1 LRERADNVNTI
12 LRQLQAVSISECP
25 SLAAQSESATK
36 DLQSTSMANDPPLPR
51 KPVLVVD
58 DDPSIHNLV
67 RHALRSEPVNIVS
80 CETAA
85 EAFKR
90 VRESS
95 YDLILLDLGLPDI
108 HGLEVLARLRQIRS
122 DLRVIVITADDTPES
137 LLRAIRENAYSYL
150 RKPFNTAELA
160 DLVNRALTTESEPAI
175 EVLSSK
181 REWLELSIPCTR
193 DAAERIEHFVRQL
206 DADLTLDLVQSVAQ
220 AFRELLMNAVE
231 WGGGLDPSRRVRIC
245 CIRTPRLL
253 FYRIADP
260 GPGFRFEGLSH
271 SAMVNPG
278 GPLASTLVRE
288 EKGLRPGGL
297 GLAMVQAI
305 ADDVVYNEAQNEV
318 VLVKYLA

>member
-1 LRERADNVNTI
+1 M
-12 LRQLQAVSISECP
+12 
-25 SLAAQSESATK
+25 AT
-36 DLQSTSMANDPPLPR
+36 NP
-51 KPVLVVD
+51 PVLRKQLLIVD
-58 DDPSIHNLV
+58 DDPSIHDFV
-67 RHALRSEPVNIVS
+67 DHALRSEPVNIVS

-85 EAFKR
+85 EGLRR
-90 VRESS
+90 VKKDP

-108 HGLEVLARLRQIRS
+108 HGLEVLARLRLIRS

-137 LLRAIRENAYSYL
+137 VLRAIRENAYGYL
-150 RKPFNTAELA
+150 RKPLTATDLA
-160 DLVNRALTTESEPAI
+160 DVVIRALTTESEPAI

-193 DAAERIEHFVRQL
+193 DSAERIENFVRQL
-206 DADLTLDLVQSVAQ
+206 DADLTLELMQPVAQ

-231 WGGGLDPSRRVRIC
+231 WGGGLDPSRRVRIS

-260 GPGFRFEGLSH
+260 GPGFRFEGLTH

-278 GPLASTLVRE
+278 GVLASTAVRE

-297 GLAMVQAI
+297 GLAMVQAMV
-305 ADDVVYNEAQNEV
+305 DHLVYNEAQNEV

>member
-1 LRERADNVNTI
+1 MPAD
-12 LRQLQAVSISECP
+12 SP
-25 SLAAQSESATK
+25 SL
-36 DLQSTSMANDPPLPR
+36 R
-51 KPVLVVD
+51 KQLLVID
-58 DDPSIHNLV
+58 DDPSIHDLV
-67 RHALRSEPVNIVS
+67 GYALRSEPVDIVG

-85 EAFKR
+85 EGLKR
-90 VRESS
+90 VKEAA
-95 YDLILLDLGLPDI
+95 YDLILLDLGLPDV
-108 HGLEVLARLRQIRS
+108 HGLEVLAGLRQIRS

-150 RKPFNTAELA
+150 RKPFVPAELA
-160 DLVNRALTTESEPAI
+160 DLVSRALSTQSEPAI

-193 DAAERIEHFVRQL
+193 DSAERIEHFVRQL
-206 DADLTLDLVQSVAQ
+206 DADLALELMQPVAQ

-231 WGGGLDPSRRVRIC
+231 WGGGLDPSRRVRIS

-260 GPGFRFEGLSH
+260 GPGFRFEGLTH

-278 GPLASTLVRE
+278 GAMASSAVRE
-288 EKGLRPGGL
+288 EKGLRAGGL
-297 GLAMVQAI
+297 GLAMVQAMV
-305 ADDVVYNEAQNEV
+305 DDLVYNEVQNEV